1 MAPSHPASRLFLLD
15 RPSTAAFGAGWAR
28 ARLAAA
34 ITIVSASVLAGC
46 GGGGGGAGAAAAPA
60 GGGTGGTTSASA
72 PTATAYASGTIT
84 GLGSIIVN
92 GVRYDDSAA
101 RVVGDDDSELR
112 DDRRRLRLGMQVDV
126 ASGAVDDSTSRA
138 RAETV
143 RVGSELVGTV
153 ERVVLDASGAVQSFV
168 LLGQTVL
175 VQRPGTVV
183 DDSLPGGLA
192 GITVGRL
199 LEVHATFNGTAYVAS
214 FIELRSAAAV
224 SRFKVRGVVSALD
237 TTARTFRIGTTTFS
251 YTGLGADALT
261 ATLANGALVRVEV
274 APGASGGAGVL
285 QALSVRPGRRAS
297 STLTASAAVADA
309 RLRGTVGKAPV
320 GGLFELD
327 GTPVQVDASTRFDK
341 GSLASIVVGAV
352 VEVRGVL
359 QSGTLLASRVTVR
372 KADDNGGASGSNS
385 GGNSGSGGGNGGGTD
400 DIGGI
405 ELHGTASEIDLAAN
419 RFTLTHAGGTRY
431 TVTYTGDFDSV
442 VSTSPKLEVK
452 GTLSGDGRTI
462 QATLIKRED

>member
-1 MAPSHPASRLFLLD
+1 MAPSTPASLLNPLPH
-15 RPSTAAFGAGWAR
+15 PSTAAFGARWAR

-34 ITIVSASVLAGC
+34 IAIGVAGVLAGC
-46 GGGGGGAGAAAAPA
+46 GGGGGGAGDAASPA
-60 GGGTGGTTSASA
+60 TGSTGGATSASA
-72 PTATAYASGTIT
+72 PTATAYASGPIT

-101 RVVGDDDSELR
+101 RVVSDDDTELR
-112 DDRRRLRLGMQVDV
+112 DDRRRLKLGMQVDV
-126 ASGAVDDSTSRA
+126 ASGVVDDSTSRA

-153 ERVVLDASGAVQSFV
+153 ERVTLDAGGVIQSFV

-175 VQRPGTVV
+175 IQRPGTVV

-237 TTARTFRIGTTTFS
+237 TVAKTFRIGTTPFS
-251 YTGLGADALT
+251 YNGLGAEALT
-261 ATLANGALVRVEV
+261 ATLADGVLVRVEV
-274 APGASGGAGVL
+274 ATGASGGAGVL

-297 STLTASAAVADA
+297 STLTAGAAVADA

-320 GGLFELD
+320 SGLFELD
-327 GTPVQVDASTRFDK
+327 GTPVQVDGSTRFDK

-372 KADDNGGASGSNS
+372 QTEDNSGASG
-385 GGNSGSGGGNGGGTD
+385 GGNSGSGNSASGNRGGTD

-405 ELHGTASEIDLAAN
+405 ELHGAASEVDLAAN

-431 TVTYTGDFDSV
+431 TVTYTLDFDSV

-462 QATLIKRED
+462 QATAIKRED

>member
-1 MAPSHPASRLFLLD
+1 MASPIPASLLSLPAPWCPGVAPRRLPRLPGLVALG
-15 RPSTAAFGAGWAR
+15 TA
-28 ARLAAA
+28 L
-34 ITIVSASVLAGC
+34 VLAGC
-46 GGGGGGAGAAAAPA
+46 GGGGGSGSDAAAPA
-60 GGGTGGTTSASA
+60 AGGGAPAAGA
-72 PTATAYASGTIT
+72 PTATAYASGPIT

-101 RVVGDDDSELR
+101 RVVGDDNNELR
-112 DDRRRLRLGMQVDV
+112 DDRRRLKLGMQVDV
-126 ASGAVDDSTSRA
+126 ASGSVDDSSSRA

-153 ERVVLDASGAVQSFV
+153 ERVTVDAGGVVQSFV

-175 VQRPGTVV
+175 IQRPGTVV

-199 LEVHATFNGTAYVAS
+199 LEVHATFNGTSYVAS

-237 TTARTFRIGTTTFS
+237 TTARSFRIGTTTFS
-251 YTGLGADALT
+251 YAGLGTDALT
-261 ATLANGALVRVEV
+261 VTPADGLRVRVEV
-274 APGASGGAGVL
+274 STSATSGNGVL

-297 STLTASAAVADA
+297 GSLTATGAVADA
-309 RLRGTVGKAPV
+309 RLRGTVSKALAGSV
-320 GGLFELD
+320 FELD
-327 GTPVQVDASTRFDK
+327 GTPVQVDGATRFDK
-341 GSLASIVVGAV
+341 GSLASLVVGVV

-359 QSGTLLASRVTVR
+359 QAGTILASRVTVR
-372 KADDNGGASGSNS
+372 KAEDNS
-385 GGNSGSGGGNGGGTD
+385 GGSGNGNGNGGGGNGGGTD

-405 ELHGTASEIDLAAN
+405 ELHGTASAIDLAAN
-419 RFTLTHAGGTRY
+419 RFTLTHAGGSSY
-431 TVTYTGDFDSV
+431 TVTYSGDFDSV

-452 GTLSGDGRTI
+452 GTLSSDGRSI
-462 QATLIKRED
+462 QAILIKRED